1 MNKENKDINS
11 IFIKIRKKIHGD
23 FLYSEK
29 WSSDD
34 VDSDYNLS
42 SDSDDAKDFVE
53 LYELLMGIS
62 PTLSFADYLEINNM
76 IKLNKKRVGDYYD
89 RYTENNW
96 VINLNDLLSF
106 LEIKGYIKK
115 KDFSYLLE
123 DKFRK
128 VIYKDVDEIIND
140 LPNEIKE
147 KIDDGILYS
156 SPFTISYYHHHDN
169 VADDEKYVEFE
180 DWQDY
185 DNIKTF
191 PEFDQFIQEIV
202 PNIKFED
209 YLYLK
214 GFISLRELE
223 TSELED
229 EYRTKISSK
238 YRFRVNI
245 KNVIAYLRRE
255 MNYYV

>member
-1 MNKENKDINS
+1 MEKENKDINS
-11 IFIKIRKKIHGD
+11 IFIEIRKNIDGE
-23 FLYSEK
+23 FLCSKK
-29 WSSDD
+29 WETDNYDSCDKSS
-34 VDSDYNLS
+34 SCS
-42 SDSDDAKDFVE
+42 SNPEDFVE
-53 LYELLMGIS
+53 LNDFLMAIS
-62 PTLSFADYLEINNM
+62 PSLPFSDYLQINNM
-76 IKLNKKRVGDYYD
+76 IKLKQKEVVDCSETW
-89 RYTENNW
+89 TENCW
-96 VINLNDLLSF
+96 EINLNDLLSF

-115 KDFSYLLE
+115 EDFSYLLE
-123 DKFRK
+123 DKSRK
-128 VIYKDVDEIIND
+128 VIYKDIDAIIND

-169 VADDEKYVEFE
+169 VAADEKYIEFE

-191 PEFDQFIQEIV
+191 PEFDQFIKEIV

-209 YLYLK
+209 YLSLK
-214 GFISLRELE
+214 GLTSLRELE

-229 EYRTKISSK
+229 EYRTKVSSK
-238 YRFRVNI
+238 YCFRVNI
-245 KNVIAYLRRE
+245 KNVIARLRRE

>member
-1 MNKENKDINS
+1 MEKENKDINS
-11 IFIKIRKKIHGD
+11 IFIEIRKNIDGE

-29 WSSDD
+29 WTTDD
-34 VDSDYNLS
+34 FDFEYNSLES
-42 SDSDDAKDFVE
+42 NDPKDFVE
-53 LYELLMGIS
+53 LHDLLIGLS
-62 PTLSFADYLEINNM
+62 PSLSFSDYLQINEM
-76 IKLNKKRVGDYYD
+76 IKLEKKRVGDD
-89 RYTENNW
+89 DSRWTVNRW
-96 VINLNDLLSF
+96 RINLNDLLSF

-115 KDFSYLLE
+115 KDFYYLLE

-128 VIYKDVDEIIND
+128 VIYKDVDEIVGE
-140 LPNEIKE
+140 LPQEIKK

-169 VADDEKYVEFE
+169 VAANEKYIKFE

-185 DNIKTF
+185 ENIKTF
-191 PEFDQFIQEIV
+191 PEFDQFIEELV

-214 GFISLRELE
+214 GLVSLRELE
-223 TSELED
+223 TSESED
-229 EYRTKISSK
+229 EYRTKVSSK
-238 YRFRVNI
+238 YCFRVNI
-245 KNVIAYLRRE
+245 KNVIARLRRE

>member
-1 MNKENKDINS
+1 MENNNKNIDAIVTK
-11 IFIKIRKKIHGD
+11 IKKNIHGD
-23 FLYSEK
+23 FLCSQK
-29 WSSDD
+29 WETDNYDSCDKSSSCSSDPE
-34 VDSDYNLS
+34 
-42 SDSDDAKDFVE
+42 DFVE
-53 LYELLMGIS
+53 LNDFLMAIS
-62 PTLSFADYLEINNM
+62 PSLPFSDYLQINNM
-76 IKLNKKRVGDYYD
+76 IKLKQKEVVDCSETW
-89 RYTENNW
+89 TENCW
-96 VINLNDLLSF
+96 EINLNDLLSF

-115 KDFSYLLE
+115 EDFSYLLE

-128 VIYKDVDEIIND
+128 ILYKDFDKIINE
-140 LPNEIKE
+140 LPQEIKE
-147 KIDDGILYS
+147 KINDGILYS

-191 PEFDQFIQEIV
+191 HEFDQFIEELV

-209 YLYLK
+209 YVYLK
-214 GFISLRELE
+214 GFVSLRELE
-223 TSELED
+223 TSESEH

-245 KNVIAYLRRE
+245 KNVIAYLRRG
-255 MNYYV
+255 MNYYI

>member
-1 MNKENKDINS
+1 MKKNNKDFDAIVV
-11 IFIKIRKKIHGD
+11 KIRKNIHGD

-42 SDSDDAKDFVE
+42 SDSDNAKDFVE
-53 LYELLMGIS
+53 LHELLMGIS
-62 PTLSFADYLEINNM
+62 PTLSFADYLKINNM
-76 IKLNKKRVGDYYD
+76 IKLNKKRVGDYYG

-128 VIYKDVDEIIND
+128 VIYKDIDEIVD
-140 LPNEIKE
+140 GLPNEIKK

-169 VADDEKYVEFE
+169 IADDEKYVEFD

-214 GFISLRELE
+214 GFVSLRELE
-223 TSELED
+223 TSESED
-229 EYRTKISSK
+229 EYLTKISSK

-245 KNVIAYLRRE
+245 KNVIAYLRRG
-255 MNYYV
+255 MNYYI

>member
-11 IFIKIRKKIHGD
+11 IFVKIRKNIDGE
-23 FLYSEK
+23 FLCSKK
-29 WSSDD
+29 WETDNYDSCDKSS
-34 VDSDYNLS
+34 SCS
-42 SDSDDAKDFVE
+42 SNPEDFVE
-53 LYELLMGIS
+53 LNDFLMAIS
-62 PTLSFADYLEINNM
+62 PSLPFSDYLQINNM
-76 IKLNKKRVGDYYD
+76 IKLKQKEVVDCSETW
-89 RYTENNW
+89 TENCW
-96 VINLNDLLSF
+96 EINLNDLLSF

-128 VIYKDVDEIIND
+128 VIYKDVDAIIND

-156 SPFTISYYHHHDN
+156 SPFTISYYHYHDN
-169 VADDEKYVEFE
+169 IADDEKIIEFE
-180 DWQDY
+180 DLQDY
-185 DNIKTF
+185 EFVKTF
-191 PEFDQFIQEIV
+191 PEFDQFIKELV

-214 GFISLRELE
+214 GFVSLRELE
-223 TSELED
+223 TSESED
-229 EYRTKISSK
+229 EYITKISSK

-245 KNVIAYLRRE
+245 KNVIAYLRRN